1 MLVGNVDIVQ
11 RDQITGWAADTEAPL
26 TAIAV
31 VVIVD
36 GHEAGR
42 VSADL
47 FRQDLRDLGPYG
59 DGRHGFTFMFSE
71 PLSADLDHDL
81 AVCFVTTGNP
91 LARGQL
97 KLQRAAPEATMG
109 PAACPS
115 RPSEQRV
122 ATRMPC
128 YVIHIGLPKTGTKY
142 LQREFCRARSE
153 MLADG
158 ICYPTEFWPELQIFA
173 HHELLRDLSQIPN
186 PKLEQV
192 FSTLNASGHRKIL
205 LSCEGFIG
213 VPRERLEY
221 LRSLIRASEVRIAFF
236 ARRWSDWIP
245 SQWQQTVK
253 QGAVESLAEMYSK
266 TLATAAGDYG
276 INYNIIL
283 DKFSDVFGPDSIQ
296 VVPYSSLL
304 DQNSDIF
311 ECFSRDV
318 LGWRSDVR
326 RKNELVHTSMGAPL
340 TELIRCLNVL
350 ETRRQGSSGY
360 HLFEAFNSMSTDHA
374 LQSDMQQIFDVMQGY
389 MGQTTIDDDCY
400 PLRGILTEINERYGK
415 RVIGVGGSEIF
426 QKRRRVVEFVRTDF
440 LLDDTARSAVDR
452 VYAAVRQRITTLSA
466 KSAA

>member
-11 RDQITGWAADTEAPL
+11 HDRITGWAADMDAPL
-26 TAIAV
+26 AAIDV
-31 VVIVD
+31 VVMVD
-36 GHEAGR
+36 GDEVGR

-47 FRQDLRDLGPYG
+47 FRKDLHDLGPYG

-71 PLSADLDHDL
+71 PLPADLDHDL
-81 AVCFVTTGNP
+81 AVCFATTGKA
-91 LARGQL
+91 LGRGQVR
-97 KLQRAAPEATMG
+97 LQRAAPQAATG
-109 PAACPS
+109 PTATPS
-115 RPSEQRV
+115 RPSEQHV
-122 ATRMPC
+122 ATGIPG

-142 LQREFCRARSE
+142 LQREFFRTRSE

-173 HHELLRDLSQIPN
+173 HHELLKELSHIPN

-192 FSTLNASGHRKIL
+192 FSTLNESGHRKIL

-213 VPRERLEY
+213 VPKERLEY
-221 LRSLIRASEVRIAFF
+221 LRSLIRGSEVRIVFF

-253 QGAVESLAEMYSK
+253 QGAVESLAEMYAK
-266 TLATAAGDYG
+266 TLASAAGDHA

-283 DKFSDVFGPDSIQ
+283 DRFSDVFGPDSIQ
-296 VVPYSSLL
+296 IVPYSSLL
-304 DQNSDIF
+304 DEKEDIYA
-311 ECFSRDV
+311 CFARDV
-318 LGWRSDVR
+318 LEWRSDIR
-326 RKNELVHTSMGAPL
+326 RNNELVHTSMGPQL

-360 HLFEAFNSMSTDHA
+360 HLFQAYNSISNNRT
-374 LQSDMQQIFDVMQGY
+374 LQSDLQQIFGVMQDYIGR
-389 MGQTTIDDDCY
+389 TTIDDACY
-400 PLRGILTEINERYGK
+400 PLRGILTRINERYGK
-415 RVIGVGGSEIF
+415 RIIGGRSGEIF

-440 LLDDTARSAVDR
+440 LLDDAARSAVDR
-452 VYAAVRQRITTLSA
+452 VYAAVSQRIATLSG